1 MLLESKIL
9 FLGLVQCTFVG
20 LHYNLMCSIDYDEI
34 TGVFLFCVCCVA
46 ICFPLFV
53 SVNEYDI
60 YSNV

>member
-9 FLGLVQCTFVG
+9 FLGLVQCKFVG

-34 TGVFLFCVCCVA
+34 TGVFLCCVCCVA

>member
-9 FLGLVQCTFVG
+9 FLGLVQCKFVG

-34 TGVFLFCVCCVA
+34 TGVFLSCVCCVA

-53 SVNEYDI
+53 FVNEYDI